1 MKAREE
7 IAERQKAES
16 LANTPSAAQSNSAK
30 NSIDK
35 EAKKQDR
42 KRQRRIEEI
51 EELLEGLESKISI
64 AEGEL
69 CKPEVFQDYEKTQEF
84 QSQLDALNSEME
96 ALMEEWEE
104 LQNA

>member
-1 MKAREE
+1 MRKLQNDKK
-7 IAERQKAES
+7 QKLTQIILS
-16 LANTPSAAQSNSAK
+16 DAQSGNK
-30 NSIDK
+30 KSIDK

-51 EELLEGLESKISI
+51 EELLESLENKITF

-69 CKPEVFQDYEKTQEF
+69 CKPEVFQDYEKTQEY
-84 QSQLDALNSEME
+84 QSQLDQLNSEME
-96 ALMEEWEE
+96 SLMEEWEE